1 VTNHD
6 GQEEQP
12 QVGLDVL
19 AFISAGRAADSAM
32 SVSLDNSRV
41 RSLIEL
47 HKSRVSLA
55 DVLELAVDPD
65 GERGLNVIALVEAYH
80 YANSLARDSMEQ
92 IGRLQAHLDSQ
103 GGE

>member
-1 VTNHD
+1 MTNHD

-47 HKSRVSLA
+47 HKSRVEVFDA
-55 DVLELAVDPD
+55 IEWAIDPD
-65 GERGLNVIALVEAYH
+65 GNRGLNVVALMNAY
-80 YANSLARDSMEQ
+80 YYISRLARDSTEQ
-92 IGRLQAHLDSQ
+92 IDRLQAHLDSQ